1 MLWDFIIIG
10 AGSAGCV
17 LANRLSADPSHKV
30 LLLEA
35 GGSDNR
41 WVIKIPALAMK
52 AMNNPETDW
61 MFPTEPDPTR
71 NNRTEIVPRGKV
83 LGGSS
88 SINATW
94 YVRGNRGDYDHWAE
108 LGNTGW
114 SYDELIP
121 YFKKV
126 EHNRDGVSD
135 AYGTEGSIVVSEI
148 RGVPKLTRVFLDAM
162 EEIGYPKNA
171 SFNAEPTEGVAILH
185 STQHRGLR
193 WSAARGYLDPARK
206 RANLKIVSGAL
217 VRRILIENNTA
228 VGVEFQLDGR
238 TEVERC
244 VGEVILSAS
253 AINSPKILMHSGI
266 GPVDQ
271 LTSAGIKVVYGNE
284 AVGRNLQ
291 EHPACQVK
299 ALVNVRTANQEFN
312 ALGMMKYGAQFVVS
326 RSGQATFS
334 YSGVA
339 LIRTRPELKYPD
351 IQYHYGA
358 FSTSYTDEGIRM
370 EKEAAV
376 NLQPNVNN
384 SRSRGHVTLRSADP
398 FAPPKIQFNMLS
410 DPYDRETLIAGAR
423 IARSALRSKAFAPY
437 VVGEHKPGDHVQTDD
452 EWLAYIRENA
462 GGSFHPCGTCKMGVD
477 KESVVTP
484 QLKVIGID
492 RLRVVDSSII
502 PQIPSGNLNAIS
514 LVIGE
519 KGAEMILQ
527 ERSSKA
533 TSRRNDLS
541 STA

>member
-1 MLWDFIIIG
+1 MSWDFIIIG

-17 LANRLSADPSHKV
+17 LANRLSADPRHKV

-35 GGSDNR
+35 GGDDGR
-41 WVIKIPALAMK
+41 FTIKIPALAMK

-71 NNRTEIVPRGKV
+71 NNRTEIVPRGRV

-94 YVRGNRGDYDHWAE
+94 YVRGNRGDYDHWAA
-108 LGNTGW
+108 LGNKGW
-114 SYDELIP
+114 SYDELLP
-121 YFKKV
+121 YFTKV
-126 EHNRDGVSD
+126 ECNRDGVSD
-135 AYGTEGSIVVSEI
+135 IYGKSGSIVISEI
-148 RGVPKLTRVFLDAM
+148 QGVPKLTRVFLDAM

-185 STQHRGLR
+185 STQHRGIR
-193 WSAARGYLDPARK
+193 WSAARGYLDPAK
-206 RANLKIVSGAL
+206 GRANLKIVTGAL
-217 VRRILIENNTA
+217 VRRVLIENNTA
-228 VGVEFQLDGR
+228 VGVEFDIDGR
-238 TEVERC
+238 TSIERC
-244 VGEVILSAS
+244 SGEVVLSAS

-266 GPVDQ
+266 GPTDQ
-271 LTSAGIKVVYGNE
+271 LSDAGIRVMIGNK

-299 ALVNVRTANQEFN
+299 AFVNVRTANQEFN
-312 ALGMMKYGAQFVVS
+312 ALGMIKHGARFVLS

-334 YSGVA
+334 YSGIG
-339 LIRTRPELKYPD
+339 LIRTKPELKYPD
-351 IQYHYGA
+351 VQYHFGA
-358 FSTSYTDEGIRM
+358 FSSSYTDKGIRM

-384 SRSRGHVTLRSADP
+384 SRSRGYVRLNSAEP
-398 FAPPKIQFNMLS
+398 FAPPSIQFNMLG

-423 IARSALRSKAFAPY
+423 IARSALRSRAFAPY
-437 VVGEHKPGDHVQTDD
+437 FMGECKPGDDVQTDD

-477 KESVVTP
+477 ADAVVTP
-484 QLKVIGID
+484 ELKVIGID
-492 RLRVVDSSII
+492 RLRVIDSSII

-519 KGAEMILQ
+519 KGAEMILE
-527 ERSSKA
+527 ERYGTKA
-533 TSRRNDLS
+533 LRLKAFTGV
-541 STA
+541 A

>member
-17 LANRLSADPSHKV
+17 LANRLSADPRHKV

-41 WVIKIPALAMK
+41 LVIKIPALAMK

-61 MFPTEPDPTR
+61 MFATEPDPTR

-94 YVRGNRGDYDHWAE
+94 YVRGNRGDYDHWAA
-108 LGNTGW
+108 LGNNGW
-114 SYDELIP
+114 SYDELLP

-126 EHNRDGVSD
+126 EDNRDGVSD
-135 AYGTEGSIVVSEI
+135 IYGKGGSIVVSEI
-148 RGVPKLTRVFLDAM
+148 RGVPKLTQVFLDAM
-162 EEIGYPKNA
+162 EEIGYPRNV

-185 STQHRGLR
+185 STQHRGIR
-193 WSAARGYLDPARK
+193 WSAARGYLDPARA
-206 RANLKIVSGAL
+206 RTNLKIVTGAL
-217 VRRILIENNTA
+217 VRRVLIENNTA
-228 VGVEFQLDGR
+228 VGVEFQVDGQ
-238 TEVERC
+238 TVIERC
-244 VGEVILSAS
+244 TGEVLISAS
-253 AINSPKILMHSGI
+253 AINSPKILMHSGV

-271 LTSAGIKVVYGNE
+271 LASAGIKVIYGNP

-299 ALVNVRTANQEFN
+299 AFVNIRTANQEFN
-312 ALGMMKYGAQFVVS
+312 ALGIIKYGARFILS

-334 YSGVA
+334 YSGVG
-339 LIRTRPELKYPD
+339 LIRTRPDLKYPD

-384 SRSRGHVTLRSADP
+384 SRSRGNVTLRSADP
-398 FAPPKIQFNMLS
+398 FAPPKIQFNMLA

-423 IARSALRSKAFAPY
+423 IARSALQSKAFAPY
-437 VVGEHKPGDHVQTDD
+437 VVGECKPGDDVQTDD

-477 KESVVTP
+477 DEAVVTP
-484 QLKVIGID
+484 ELKVIGID

-519 KGAEMILQ
+519 KGAEMILK
-527 ERSSKA
+527 ERSSVQAPQHKA
-533 TSRRNDLS
+533 LS
-541 STA
+541 STV